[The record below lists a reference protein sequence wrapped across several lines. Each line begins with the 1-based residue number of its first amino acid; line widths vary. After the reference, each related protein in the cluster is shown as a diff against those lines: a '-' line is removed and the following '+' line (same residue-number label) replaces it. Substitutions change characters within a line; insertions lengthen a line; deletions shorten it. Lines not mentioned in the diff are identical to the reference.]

1 MSASAF
7 ARKRS
12 DQATQPT
19 AKNATMRTKPLLA
32 LLMLLSPPCLAAEP
46 AAELTVY
53 YYERMPFFGDVNG
66 QASGLLV
73 DISRLIFDTAG
84 VRYRLVN
91 VPVVRFFEALKK
103 PGNSCL
109 IGALRNREREAIYSY
124 SDDFIYQDQPFRVI
138 VSKGKRGALPE
149 RPDIRQILA
158 SDLRLGLTEGYAYG
172 DWLDGKITEHRPL
185 LQRINIGSETGK
197 MHKMIIAGRFDYM
210 FSVAEEAH
218 YVVEKSRE
226 NAENLTVVEIADAP
240 RGNMR
245 YLLCS
250 KGIDSALMSK
260 INVATGKVKAG
271 RYYEDI
277 INRRY

>member
-1 MSASAF
+1 M
-7 ARKRS
+7 
-12 DQATQPT
+12 
-19 AKNATMRTKPLLA
+19 LA
-32 LLMLLSPPCLAAEP
+32 ILMLLSPPCLAAEP

-66 QASGLLV
+66 QASGFLV
-73 DISRLIFDTAG
+73 DISRLIFDAAG
-84 VRYRLVN
+84 VKYRLVN

-103 PGNSCL
+103 PGNSCV
-109 IGALRNREREAIYSY
+109 IGALKTREREAIYSY

-149 RPDIRQILA
+149 RPDIRQILQ
-158 SDLRLGLTEGYAYG
+158 SDLRPGLTEGYAYG
-172 DWLDGKITEHRPL
+172 DWLDSQIAEHRPV
-185 LQRINIGSETGK
+185 LQKINIGSETGK

-218 YVVEKSRE
+218 YVVEKSRK
-226 NAENLTVVEIADAP
+226 NADNLTVVEIADAP

-260 INVATGKVKAG
+260 INVSTGKVKAG